1 MKTDTELVAADLST
15 LSNHDLLAGGLDDEL
30 RMNFYAAQRLAR
42 LEEYRRRMEAR
53 CQGAQGGR
61 APLHDDADPGD
72 GGRSR

>member
-42 LEEYRRRMEAR
+42 LDEYRRRMEA
-53 CQGAQGGR
+53 
-61 APLHDDADPGD
+61 DV
-72 GGRSR
+72 